1 MYTFLLS
8 KIEVGSH
15 LYINFTDSLHLHG
28 ETVIV
33 SSIVVAAVTLFLV
46 LGTNNLQRIPGPLQS
61 IVEIVYELVK
71 SIAITQMGPS
81 YYAQF
86 LPFVATVFL
95 FVLGS
100 SSSSPAHASRYAPCG
115 APSHS
120 EKVRGPSPEDGTACE
135 GAARSS
141 RTDVVAH
148 SSRSR

>member
-33 SSIVVAAVTLFLV
+33 SAIVVAAVTLFLV
-46 LGTNNLQRIPGPLQS
+46 LGTSNLQKVPGTLQS

-81 YYAQF
+81 YYSQF
-86 LPFVATVFL
+86 LPFVATIFL

-100 SSSSPAHASRYAPCG
+100 NLSG
-115 APSHS
+115 A
-120 EKVRGPSPEDGTACE
+120 
-135 GAARSS
+135 
-141 RTDVVAH
+141 
-148 SSRSR
+148 